1 MLTTVL
7 LYLLLA
13 YVAAGLLLG
22 GWFAAVITWERWL
35 AQTGR
40 KYAGGPNKDSPKYA
54 MAAIIAMPIVNVTVV
69 IYIYLRQRNVSKKR
83 LRA

>member
-13 YVAAGLLLG
+13 YVVAGLLLG
-22 GWFAAVITWERWL
+22 GWFAAVIAWERWL

-40 KYAGGPNKDSPKYA
+40 KYTGGPNKDSLGYA
-54 MAAIIAMPIVNVTVV
+54 MAAIIAMPIVNVTMVV
-69 IYIYLRQRNVSKKR
+69 CIYLRQRNVSKKR